1 VDILVHEQDL
11 EKVVRAISRRW
22 PQLIADRQEVVI
34 RFRDP
39 GEIAIDG
46 EMKQVIDVMLPS
58 NDCYLAILAEHHR
71 VDPTTGHRIPI
82 MEAACAS
89 KFAAL
94 VSPYRQWERKQQD
107 AVDLRSIMMPNHETL
122 DRNLLKALGDLVYPD
137 GGKELLEFLELAIQ
151 QKPFPC

>member
-1 VDILVHEQDL
+1 
-11 EKVVRAISRRW
+11 
-22 PQLIADRQEVVI
+22 
-34 RFRDP
+34 
-39 GEIAIDG
+39 
-46 EMKQVIDVMLPS
+46 
-58 NDCYLAILAEHHR
+58 
-71 VDPTTGHRIPI
+71 

-94 VSPYRQWERKQQD
+94 VSPYRQWERKQHD